1 MIKEHPVLGIGPGSK
16 VFRNAYQQY
25 GQEIKDK
32 EQQLKKEIM
41 PQKKTKAKKAK
52 VKKVD
57 KLSHAHNIFLH
68 ICVGTGIVGLLTFS
82 WLFAMVFYKAVKSW
96 RLLIA
101 GYEKMLFM
109 GIAASLISIFLHG
122 LTDNFWKK
130 PDALFLWYIIGILFV
145 IIHDLE
151 NRISKTSL

>member
-1 MIKEHPVLGIGPGSK
+1 MRIISS
-16 VFRNAYQQY
+16 FN
-25 GQEIKDK
+25 
-32 EQQLKKEIM
+32 
-41 PQKKTKAKKAK
+41 
-52 VKKVD
+52 
-57 KLSHAHNIFLH
+57 